1 MSGFNDPYPS
11 YEHLAHHSEEEG
23 KKKRRKLWNVFWIM
37 LGITIGELIIGF
49 QAEAWGLNKTV
60 LMYLFITLTVVK
72 AGFIV
77 LSFMHLGDETK
88 AYKWVILG
96 PYTVFILYLAIMVD
110 IGEGNYSKEH
120 RADMDKAFA
129 EQREEGHKHLSEEHK
144 TSEEHKDGAKEET
157 KEVEAHH

>member
-23 KKKRRKLWNVFWIM
+23 KQKRKKLWSVFWIM
-37 LGITIGELIIGF
+37 LGITILELVVGF
-49 QAEAWGLNKTV
+49 KSGDWKLNKTI
-60 LMYLFITLTVVK
+60 LMFFFISLTIVK

-96 PYTVFILYLAIMVD
+96 PYCVFILYLALMVD
-110 IGEGNYSKEH
+110 IGEGSYSLHH
-120 RADMDKAFA
+120 RAEMDKAYKEQKEKAESEHAGGA
-129 EQREEGHKHLSEEHK
+129 EQHEEAPAGENSGGAEH
-144 TSEEHKDGAKEET
+144 H
-157 KEVEAHH
+157 